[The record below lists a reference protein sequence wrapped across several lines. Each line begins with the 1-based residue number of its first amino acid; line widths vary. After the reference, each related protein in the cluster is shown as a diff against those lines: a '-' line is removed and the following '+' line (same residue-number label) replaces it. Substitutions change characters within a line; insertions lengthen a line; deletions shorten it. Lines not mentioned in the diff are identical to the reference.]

1 MSALPLPYNILKQE
15 LPSSYLSYLV
25 RVFIIKWETK
35 YSVNIKKSEFSRIMK
50 LQGWN
55 RQRICDIWNKWQV
68 WTFIKYIDK
77 DHLILN
83 WKENVVWDKWFLTR
97 ISRSVI
103 WYYEYCAF
111 ITEIY
116 ALRPVTQTNEFKEKY
131 KLKKNKAYNK
141 EIIKRSLG
149 DKKWRWQRK
158 LSNQVWCTLKTVN
171 NRLKKSETVKVLKRY
186 DNYNWFRINKTNLYF
201 TKENISFYIYYNKNN
216 TTKRRNITL
225 NSVHSSL
232 VNNKAIFLNN
242 CISLNKSDD
251 TIYKYSN
258 LLQIS

>member
-1 MSALPLPYNILKQE
+1 MTALPLPYNIPKQE

-25 RVFIIKWETK
+25 RVFIIQGVEK
-35 YSVNIKKSEFSRIMK
+35 YSVIIKKSDFSKSMK

-55 RQRICDIWNKWQV
+55 RKRINDTWNNWKV
-68 WTFIKYIDK
+68 WLFIKYIDK

-83 WKENVVWDKWFLTR
+83 WKENVVWDSGFLTR
-97 ISRSVI
+97 ISRNVI
-103 WYYEYCAF
+103 GYYNYCAF

-116 ALRPVTQTNEFKEKY
+116 ALRPVTQTNEFKDKY
-131 KLKKNKAYNK
+131 RLKKNKTYNK
-141 EIIKRSLG
+141 EIIKRSLSE
-149 DKKWRWQRK
+149 KKWRWQRK
-158 LSNQVWCTLKTVN
+158 LSSQVWCTLKTVN
-171 NRLKKSETVKVLKRY
+171 NRLKKCETIKTLKRY
-186 DNYNWFRINKTNLYF
+186 DNYNWYRINKTNLYF
-201 TKENISFYIYYNKNN
+201 TLENISFYKYYNKNN

-232 VNNKAIFLNN
+232 VNIKSIFLNN

-251 TIYKYSN
+251 NIYKLSN